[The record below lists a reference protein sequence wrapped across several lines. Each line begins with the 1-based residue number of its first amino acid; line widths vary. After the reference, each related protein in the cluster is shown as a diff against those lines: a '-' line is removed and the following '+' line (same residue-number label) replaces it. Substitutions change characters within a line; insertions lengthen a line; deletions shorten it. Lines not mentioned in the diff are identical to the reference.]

1 MKRGDVVAARFEL
14 VAPIA
19 KGGISVLW
27 SARDRRDDDV
37 VAVKI
42 VENAPREAIERF
54 GREVKVLAKLDHP
67 HIVRYRAHGSIG
79 IGSVF
84 LAMDHLRGET
94 LARRLKRGPLEVED
108 TLVMAQRLAE
118 ALGEAHRNGV
128 VHRDLKPSNIFLR
141 TSAVEH
147 PMLLDFGVARLVLDA
162 SLTPTGQALGTP
174 AYMAPEQ
181 AKGGAEHGPAADVY
195 GLGAVMFKC
204 LTGRPLFQGM
214 NVMGVLAKVLLEAP
228 PALREVRPD
237 VPEALDRLVRRMLA
251 KRPEERF
258 ADGGAAADALG
269 KLIEGQAQHLSSRP
283 PPKPSLF
290 PELDDGHALSVVLVA
305 DPESAGTRR
314 PAHELRTWKAR
325 ATEVA
330 EHHGGFAELLSEGTP
345 VIVLP
350 GDTDVTALCRR
361 AIDVALELRRHLPT
375 VALGVATVTGSPD
388 GTHALVGATI
398 DVAGATLTQV
408 TPRPGDICLDAT
420 TADTAEDIGHNLL
433 AAGDGYL
440 LNTPR

>member
-147 PMLLDFGVARLVLDA
+147 PMLLDFGVARLVLDL
-162 SLTPTGQALGTP
+162 SLI
-174 AYMAPEQ
+174 
-181 AKGGAEHGPAADVY
+181 H
-195 GLGAVMFKC
+195 
-204 LTGRPLFQGM
+204 
-214 NVMGVLAKVLLEAP
+214 
-228 PALREVRPD
+228 
-237 VPEALDRLVRRMLA
+237 
-251 KRPEERF
+251 
-258 ADGGAAADALG
+258 
-269 KLIEGQAQHLSSRP
+269 I
-283 PPKPSLF
+283 
-290 PELDDGHALSVVLVA
+290 
-305 DPESAGTRR
+305 
-314 PAHELRTWKAR
+314 
-325 ATEVA
+325 
-330 EHHGGFAELLSEGTP
+330 
-345 VIVLP
+345 
-350 GDTDVTALCRR
+350 
-361 AIDVALELRRHLPT
+361 
-375 VALGVATVTGSPD
+375 
-388 GTHALVGATI
+388 
-398 DVAGATLTQV
+398 
-408 TPRPGDICLDAT
+408 
-420 TADTAEDIGHNLL
+420 
-433 AAGDGYL
+433 
-440 LNTPR
+440 